1 MEHQLLLLIFYPISA
16 LFFFSDNHQ
25 MQLHFILRK
34 REIFSILRCC
44 AFAEVCFQTVNFFKV
59 DNVGNLNYIGL
70 WLLTKI
76 LPFYRNLNTNSLSTW
91 RPSITN
97 ACIHAT
103 NLYTD
108 PYASWLVGENDF

>member
-1 MEHQLLLLIFYPISA
+1 MGHQLLLLIFYPISA

-25 MQLHFILRK
+25 MQILHVILHFILRK

-70 WLLTKI
+70 
-76 LPFYRNLNTNSLSTW
+76 
-91 RPSITN
+91 
-97 ACIHAT
+97 
-103 NLYTD
+103 
-108 PYASWLVGENDF
+108 